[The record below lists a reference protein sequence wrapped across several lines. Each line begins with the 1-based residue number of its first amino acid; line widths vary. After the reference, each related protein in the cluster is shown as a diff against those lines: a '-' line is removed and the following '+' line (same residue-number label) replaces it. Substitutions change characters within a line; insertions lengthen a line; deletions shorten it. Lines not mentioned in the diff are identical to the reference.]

1 MRRLWFILVLALF
14 GCATYDTPQ
23 DEPPARGGRGG
34 GYQRAAA
41 RDLGPM
47 LLEIVPDD
55 TWWRDLRLAEPL
67 NLTNDQL
74 QALDKIAADQRD
86 EIARLERDLPIAT
99 RDFRDALLID
109 PAVQADITSA
119 AQRVRSIR
127 DSIFD
132 RQAQM
137 IADERL
143 ILTKQ
148 QWSKLLDE
156 LQARRDER
164 MNRNEG
170 GYPRGGR
177 GGYPRGGRGR
187 PWP

>member
-1 MRRLWFILVLALF
+1 MRPLSIVLVLALF
-14 GCATYDTPQ
+14 GCASSDTPE
-23 DEPPARGGRGG
+23 DRPRARGGRGG

-41 RDLGPM
+41 RDAGPM
-47 LLEIVPDD
+47 LLDIVPDD
-55 TWWRDLRLAEPL
+55 TWWRDFRLAEPL
-67 NLTNDQL
+67 NLSNEQY
-74 QALDKIAADQRD
+74 QALDKIAADSRD
-86 EIARLERDLPIAT
+86 EIARLQNDLPVAV
-99 RDFRDALLID
+99 RDFRNALLVD
-109 PAVQADITSA
+109 PAVQSDITTA

-137 IADERL
+137 LAAERL
-143 ILTKQ
+143 VLTKQ

-164 MNRNEG
+164 MDRTD